1 MSPRRHLDIPFPDPE
16 AIVQHYVDPR
26 PIIAAYLDSEFTRQ
40 LATEH
45 ERQVRLVTE
54 EGADVIDAAS
64 YQRVGDRLV
73 TVATH
78 RREVESWFEPLVS
91 LAYRL
96 HRLICARREE
106 VLAPLATFERT
117 AKANRL
123 ALERLEAQK
132 RREEEQR
139 LAEIARQEEQARL
152 AREAELL
159 EQRQEPEL
167 AAIVLEQAVHAPPP
181 VITIASTLP
190 ATKGVSTREMW
201 RWRPVGG
208 DTREARARAVKLVP
222 REFLDLNDKAL
233 SAHARAH
240 GATIR
245 IPGIEFFDA
254 GSVIVR

>member
-1 MSPRRHLDIPFPDPE
+1 MSHRPKRAEAELVMPEPE
-16 AIVQHYVDPR
+16 AIVRFYVDPR

-54 EGADVIDAAS
+54 EGADVTDAAS
-64 YQRVGDRLV
+64 YARVGDRLV

-106 VLAPLATFERT
+106 VLAPLATSERT
-117 AKANRL
+117 AKMTRL
-123 ALERLEAQK
+123 ALERLEAQR

-167 AAIVLEQAVHAPPP
+167 AAIVLEQAVPAPPP
-181 VITIASTLP
+181 VISIASTLP

-222 REFLDLNDKAL
+222 REFLDLNDKDL
-233 SAHARAH
+233 SADARAH
-240 GATIR
+240 GNASRGTR
-245 IPGIEFFDA
+245 
-254 GSVIVR
+254 